1 MRIAHPDYLLEPLGP
16 LTWDQF
22 TDWLA
27 RFDDQPWGEERAD
40 ARGVAHTMIGL
51 APYSDTSAKLPQ
63 GDWPYWESQ
72 SDSWNKKDALARIK
86 AYNAQ
91 NNG

>member
-1 MRIAHPDYLLEPLGP
+1 
-16 LTWDQF
+16 
-22 TDWLA
+22 
-27 RFDDQPWGEERAD
+27 
-40 ARGVAHTMIGL
+40 MIGL

-72 SDSWNKKDALARIK
+72 SDGWNKKDALARIK